1 MNILSEIWSSLSRN
15 KFRTAMTGFAVA
27 WSIFILVVLLAA
39 SNGLHNGIQQQYGS
53 KLTNMLEVNAGWT
66 SMPYKGFKE
75 DRPLYFTEREAELIA
90 KLPEV
95 ELFAVEARKWNV
107 NINYGIQNTTAG
119 IKGIRGDYQAIYR
132 NTLIQGRFINIRDD
146 ERRAKVCVINRRA
159 KEELMTEDLVGRQ
172 LMVGDITF
180 LIIGICENGDR
191 WSGAT
196 VYIPFST
203 HMMLFQPNRHFDRM
217 ILVLNDKADITRRTD
232 NLFERW
238 DASSPFEDKLRH
250 KLSPSMQFDPND
262 QSAIWI
268 WNQADDYNSQ
278 QGIMNAIR
286 LFMLI
291 VGLCT
296 LVTGAVGVVN
306 IMLVSVKER
315 TKEFGIRKAIG
326 APPRTILLTVVGES
340 TLITALFGYIGLFVG
355 IGIMELV
362 NFAMQKSDNELFTNP
377 TVDIPTVVT
386 ATMILV
392 VVGVIAGAIPAAR
405 AMRIKPIEAMNADK

>member
-1 MNILSEIWSSLSRN
+1 M
-15 KFRTAMTGFAVA
+15 
-27 WSIFILVVLLAA
+27 
-39 SNGLHNGIQQQYGS
+39 
-53 KLTNMLEVNAGWT
+53 
-66 SMPYKGFKE
+66 
-75 DRPLYFTEREAELIA
+75 
-90 KLPEV
+90 PEV
-95 ELFAVEARKWNV
+95 ELFAAVSEKWDM
-107 NINYGIQNTTAG
+107 NINYGARYTSVR
-119 IKGIRGDYQAIYR
+119 IKGVQGDYQKIYR
-132 NTLIQGRFINIRDD
+132 NTIYQGRFLNRLDD
-146 ERRAKVCVINRRA
+146 DNRAKVCILDRRTA
-159 KEELMTEDLVGRQ
+159 EELMTDKLLGNYISI
-172 LMVGDITF
+172 GDIAF
-180 LIIGICENGDR
+180 RVIGLCENGER
-191 WSGAT
+191 WGGST
-196 VYIPFST
+196 MYIPFST
-203 HMMLFQPNRHFDRM
+203 YMMLFEPDRHFDQM
-217 ILVLNDKADITRRTD
+217 ALVLNDKADITRRTD

-238 DASSPFEDKLRH
+238 DASSPFEDKLRC

-262 QSAIWI
+262 QRALWI
-268 WNQADDYNSQ
+268 WNQADDYNNQ